1 MQPRKRFDSYPVD
14 VALMNY
20 KVSPNDAL
28 LEDLFNTLNPIIESV
43 LRRCSKSF
51 SKKHADDFLDI
62 EQNVKLDLFKV
73 LPKLTAISISGNQII
88 GITVKGTIWA
98 FRVHYNK
105 YKKANS
111 FVFKDLMVGHDV
123 ESDELSEDPLL
134 QLPRESLP
142 EQPQLSLLLL
152 EAFKKDIIRN
162 SLKENRYQE
171 QSLMVQ
177 FIIESKL
184 EGRIPSAI
192 LLESKWGVKNKI
204 FWFRY
209 TDVLLKLGIYNT
221 LHK

>member
-1 MQPRKRFDSYPVD
+1 
-14 VALMNY
+14 MNY
-20 KVSPNDAL
+20 KVSPNDVL

-111 FVFKDLMVGHDV
+111 FVFKDLMIGHDV

-152 EAFKKDIIRN
+152 EAFKKDIIKN

>member
-20 KVSPNDAL
+20 KVSPNDVL

-111 FVFKDLMVGHDV
+111 FVFKDLMIGHDV

-152 EAFKKDIIRN
+152 EAFKKDIIKN

>member
-1 MQPRKRFDSYPVD
+1 M
-14 VALMNY
+14 
-20 KVSPNDAL
+20 
-28 LEDLFNTLNPIIESV
+28 I
-43 LRRCSKSF
+43 
-51 SKKHADDFLDI
+51 
-62 EQNVKLDLFKV
+62 
-73 LPKLTAISISGNQII
+73 
-88 GITVKGTIWA
+88 
-98 FRVHYNK
+98 
-105 YKKANS
+105 
-111 FVFKDLMVGHDV
+111 GHDV

-152 EAFKKDIIRN
+152 EAFKKDIIKN